1 MPAFESKSMVIIF
14 NLIFK
19 IIHERKDN
27 RVNILLLNL
36 LDNMINDAQ
45 SLVIIIKN
53 YKPYRKIICNYYW
66 S

>member
-53 YKPYRKIICNYYW
+53 YKPY
-66 S
+66 